1 MRKGRLD
8 RCAEARVVVDLVA
21 VLAVWWEH
29 LPIEVV
35 LQMLGGRCRNRG
47 GVFGVE
53 ALQIRGSGPACERD
67 GRSVTVP
74 TSLLQSAH
82 LPIGRVG
89 IGPTFLPSDSCG
101 PKRISQMF
109 SD

>member
-47 GVFGVE
+47 GVLVSRPFKSVDQGQPVSETVE
-53 ALQIRGSGPACERD
+53 VSQCQPLCCNQLTCRSGGWAL
-67 GRSVTVP
+67 GRRSCRP
-74 TSLLQSAH
+74 TLA
-82 LPIGRVG
+82 V
-89 IGPTFLPSDSCG
+89 
-101 PKRISQMF
+101 
-109 SD
+109 